1 MNFIDRTV
9 SVEQAIIIL
18 AKNGVQVNEKE
29 AKDILELLYLVAKT
43 YNKSKEKKALTLRRI
58 RTLNDCRLQAYC
70 GTFRLFISNRLSI
83 LRLKHRTQKVKF

>member
-1 MNFIDRTV
+1 MNYIDRTV

-43 YNKSKEKKALTLRRI
+43 YNKSEVRKSSNLKK
-58 RTLNDCRLQAYC
+58 
-70 GTFRLFISNRLSI
+70 ISN
-83 LRLKHRTQKVKF
+83 T